1 MKKNLALIGMMGCG
15 KTTIAKE
22 LGKLL
27 PEFCVVDIDSE
38 IEKSTGKK
46 ISEIF
51 LKHGD
56 PYFRLL
62 ESEKI
67 KKIFSFDNQVV
78 ALGGGAFENEANRK
92 IILENSDVIYLKTS
106 PEEIHN
112 RVKNESH
119 RPLLAKNS
127 SIERITEIM
136 TKREPNYQKANYVV
150 TMYYQTLYNDY
161 VMAIN
166 SDCSLQSHGINVDT
180 LLKYKSIASR
190 IQKAYKYIMYITLFE
205 NPFRSAPRK

>member
-1 MKKNLALIGMMGCG
+1 MMGCG

-150 TMYYQTLYNDY
+150 ITDN
-161 VMAIN
+161 
-166 SDCSLQSHGINVDT
+166 
-180 LLKYKSIASR
+180 
-190 IQKAYKYIMYITLFE
+190 KAPEEVSKEILGVI
-205 NPFRSAPRK
+205 K